1 MSKIKTAE
9 MASDII
15 AILLNFEEQLF
26 SKAATRGVYK
36 KRCSWIFHKIQALGL
51 KLYQKRDSGTGAFL

>member
-1 MSKIKTAE
+1 

-36 KRCSWIFHKIQALGL
+36 KRCSWKFHKIQALGL